1 MKTKRDK
8 IEFLKGLAS
17 GTRSIE
23 ELKEVTEI
31 EPDYERMS
39 IDELTMLILLIK
51 KTHSDPL
58 TLSTPGLTSDDI
70 NFLKSLPGITDIE
83 ERIPRPQFLKR
94 QIPNLNR
101 LTHEEMNY
109 FLTLYYTNRELLGS
123 YLKSI

>member
-109 FLTLYYTNRELLGS
+109 FLTLYYNS
-123 YLKSI
+123 NP